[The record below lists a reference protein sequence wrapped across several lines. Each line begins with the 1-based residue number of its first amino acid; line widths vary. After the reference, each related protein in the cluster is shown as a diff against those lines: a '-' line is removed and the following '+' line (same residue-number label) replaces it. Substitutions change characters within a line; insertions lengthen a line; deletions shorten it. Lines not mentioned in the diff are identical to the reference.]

1 MNNIKAILILG
12 PTGSGKTPLGA
23 ICEKKGLW
31 GANCFHF
38 DFGVQLRCIAE
49 MGENGNFFT
58 DRETDFIK
66 QTLETGALLE
76 NEKFYIAEKIL
87 FSFLKNRQVT
97 KKDLVILNGLPRHI
111 DQAKE
116 IDKTVNIIKVVQLE
130 CSPEV
135 VVKRIN
141 MNSGGDRTD
150 RTDDSLKKVENKLKI
165 FILRTLPVVEH
176 YKKIGVEKINVSVDT
191 TAEKIYNLIEKK
203 NSRISPGKELL
214 P

>member
-1 MNNIKAILILG
+1 
-12 PTGSGKTPLGA
+12 
-23 ICEKKGLW
+23 
-31 GANCFHF
+31 
-38 DFGVQLRCIAE
+38 

-87 FSFLKNRQVT
+87 FSFLINRQVT

>member
-1 MNNIKAILILG
+1 MNNIKAILVLG

-31 GANCFHF
+31 GENCFHF

-49 MGENGNFFT
+49 MGERSKFFT
-58 DRETDFIK
+58 DKEMNFIK

-76 NEKFYIAEKIL
+76 NEKFYIAKKIL

-97 KKDLVILNGLPRHI
+97 KKDLLILNGLPRHI

-130 CSPEV
+130 CPPEV

-141 MNSGGDRTD
+141 INSGGDRTG

-165 FILRTLPVVEH
+165 FSLRTLPVIKH
-176 YKKIGVEKINVSVDT
+176 YNKIGIEKINISVHT
-191 TAEKIYNLIEKK
+191 TAEKIYAVIEKK
-203 NSRISPGKELL
+203 NSG
-214 P
+214 

>member
-38 DFGVQLRCIAE
+38 DFGLQLRCIAE
-49 MGENGNFFT
+49 IGEVTEFFT
-58 DRETDFIK
+58 DKDINFIK
-66 QTLETGALLE
+66 QTLETEALLE

-87 FSFLKNRQVT
+87 FSFLKNRQFA
-97 KKDLVILNGLPRHI
+97 KKDLLILNGLPRHI

-141 MNSGGDRTD
+141 MNSGGDRTG

-165 FILRTLPVVEH
+165 FKFRTLPVIEH
-176 YKKIGVEKINVSVDT
+176 YNKIGVEKINVSINI
-191 TAEKIYNLIEKK
+191 TAEKIYSIIEKK
-203 NSRISPGKELL
+203 SNVSADRELL